1 MNNNPRQRSCCYP
14 HFTSCGRMNM
24 APQMLC
30 TLILKVVRMLFHM
43 TKRDLQKWGRILS
56 RRDDPSCLGKPNVI
70 RSCKKLARVSRAEKA
85 KEWLK
90 QRVKDILWLMLEKK
104 KNKKNP
110 KGTGSSRTPECI
122 QLCYRPWSKLVR
134 STWTSNFQNCK
145 LKVCR
150 GGRGF
155 WWCYGSYLALGC
167 HRLGMYY
174 ITYP

>member
-1 MNNNPRQRSCCYP
+1 MNNNPRQRSFCYP

-24 APQMLC
+24 APQVLC
-30 TLILKVVRMLFHM
+30 NLILKVGRMLFHM
-43 TKRDLQKWGRILS
+43 TKRGLQKWGRILS

-85 KEWLK
+85 EEWLK
-90 QRVKDILWLMLEKK
+90 QRVKYVLWIVLE
-104 KNKKNP
+104 
-110 KGTGSSRTPECI
+110 GTVSSRTPESV

-134 STWTSNFQNCK
+134 SIWTSNFQNWK

-155 WWCYGSYLALGC
+155 WWHYLSYLAPGC